1 MCGEDNHGAPPRR
14 RRLPAHEET
23 EQTGE
28 MSYGR
33 IWAGHGFLGLLGS
46 DPREAQVEKKG

>member
-1 MCGEDNHGAPPRR
+1 MEHR

-46 DPREAQVEKKG
+46 DPREAQVEKKVRQTFNKY